1 MWSYKLRSSPK
12 FEVRGFVQECTQKL
26 ENRAVE
32 EIAEHDTGDD
42 DMDDLPYMQASIAA
56 TL

>member
-1 MWSYKLRSSPK
+1 LRSSPK